1 MFVCWGYEAKYH
13 LLIKKDEGAGLK
25 KHNDS
30 KTFRIWMIFV
40 KILNPKYM
48 LSNKKINSVVTE
60 LSIRDGKLNTFL
72 AFNT

>member
-1 MFVCWGYEAKYH
+1 
-13 LLIKKDEGAGLK
+13 
-25 KHNDS
+25 
-30 KTFRIWMIFV
+30 MIFV